1 MKNSRN
7 GKKPGVVTLTE
18 VAKRAEVSPST
29 VSKALRGSNDINK
42 DTATRISALA
52 VEMGYTLEEKKNH
65 YKKQCVGIVCP
76 EIISSYYARIVSKLT
91 DLFREKDIE
100 TFLGISDFNGKR
112 EAALLEQMISMKMTA
127 IICITEQNT
136 LSPLIRKNIALHG
149 IPILQIAM
157 NMQSI
162 GHDNICID
170 ERIGLTLIV
179 SHLTQL
185 GHSKIAFL
193 GEQYSERRL
202 QYFQEAMRDH
212 GLDENYVFITQTRHW
227 QAGYELVEKLLGRK
241 KRQEITAVVAE
252 YDDIAVG
259 AVRRFGEAGLQVP
272 GDYSIVGFDDA
283 KYCRYL
289 PVALTTVESHVEEMC
304 GISFDI
310 IFKKIKDS
318 SYKVFQHISIAP
330 DLVLRESTGEP
341 RENKM

>member
-1 MKNSRN
+1 M
-7 GKKPGVVTLTE
+7 VTLAE
-18 VAKRAEVSPST
+18 VAKRVGVSPST

-42 DTATRISALA
+42 DTATHISAMA
-52 VEMGYTLEEKKNH
+52 AEMGYTLEEKKNH
-65 YKKQCVGIVCP
+65 YKNQCVGIVCP
-76 EIISSYYARIVSKLT
+76 EIISSYYARIVSNLT
-91 DLFREKDIE
+91 DLFQEKNIE

-112 EAALLEQMISMKMTA
+112 ESALLDQMIAMKMTA

-179 SHLTQL
+179 NHLTQL
-185 GHSKIAFL
+185 GHREIAFL

-212 GLDENYVFITQTRHW
+212 GLNEDNVLITQTRHW
-227 QAGYELVEKLLGRK
+227 QAGYELAEKLLGRK
-241 KRQEITAVVAE
+241 KKQEITAVVAE

-259 AVRRFGEAGLQVP
+259 VMRRFGEAGLQIP
-272 GDYSIVGFDDA
+272 ADYSIVGFDDA
-283 KYCRYL
+283 KYCCYL

-304 GISFDI
+304 GIVFDI

-318 SYKVFQHISIAP
+318 TYKVFQHISINP
-330 DLVLRESTGEP
+330 DLVLRESTGAP
-341 RENKM
+341 RKSKT